1 MNTVNLF
8 FLAFK
13 KSVRM
18 LRTLPV
24 TPFCLSLKI
33 RSSCQTLSK
42 ALEMA
47 RKTALTSDPSSSD
60 WFISCAIDKSWFRQA
75 SPVLNP
81 DWFDDIRSLLMKNS
95 NRNNILIAR
104 KPFHKLEVTKQVCSF
119 LFFYLLPFL
128 WMRPTFA
135 FYHSLGNTPFSI
147 KDLNI
152 IWRSLIID
160 SPLILTMKILIIPWS
175 WALLGSRFW
184 TIFKI
189 SFPLK
194 STGEIEFCFV
204 FENEEG
210 NLPEFCILEHW
221 PAKKKWKCSD

>member
-1 MNTVNLF
+1 
-8 FLAFK
+8 
-13 KSVRM
+13 
-18 LRTLPV
+18 
-24 TPFCLSLKI
+24 
-33 RSSCQTLSK
+33 
-42 ALEMA
+42 
-47 RKTALTSDPSSSD
+47 
-60 WFISCAIDKSWFRQA
+60 
-75 SPVLNP
+75 
-81 DWFDDIRSLLMKNS
+81 MKNS

-160 SPLILTMKILIIPWS
+160 SPLILTMKILIISWS

-184 TIFKI
+184 IIFKI

-204 FENEEG
+204 FENDEG
-210 NLPEFCILEHW
+210 SLPEFFYFGALTSKEEMKMFWLIT
-221 PAKKKWKCSD
+221 